1 MANPLAVYVEV
12 RRGIFSQLV
21 AKIFLL
27 AFKLF
32 QKPTANTELIHFSRV
47 VLVPESISN
56 KRPGGL
62 FKRTKGAMLITTFDN
77 GMMPYFMAFYQDK
90 TIMKHFHMMSL
101 FAVKEQKLPK
111 KTGNL
116 YIDYNNF
123 EQWLAQ
129 ANIISQEFYC
139 AYPTTLAQIY
149 QKWPEENP
157 MADKPVD

>member
-12 RRGIFSQLV
+12 RRGIFAQLV
-21 AKIFLL
+21 AKFFLL

-47 VLVPESISN
+47 VLVPESLSN

-62 FKRTKGAMLITTFDN
+62 FRRTKGAMLITTFDN
-77 GMMPYFMAFYQDK
+77 GMTPYFMAFYQDK
-90 TIMKHFHMMSL
+90 TIMKHFQMMSL
-101 FAVKEQKLPK
+101 FAVKEQKLPRH
-111 KTGNL
+111 TGNT

-123 EQWLAQ
+123 ETWLAN
-129 ANIISQEFYC
+129 ANIITPQFYS

-149 QKWPEENP
+149 QKWPDQNP
-157 MADKPVD
+157 MADLPVD